1 MHPDKTLFRS
11 FFVPPRSSKS
21 LRSQLLSTCRM
32 RALEANPLLP
42 PAAAAAVA
50 EASPSYCCGF
60 SNPPILK
67 NTMSS
72 SPSSASRKPQTA
84 PWSSGSSAP
93 LSATACSCST
103 PRSPSDVACLAR
115 GQIVKLLAPH
125 IKKCVRALA
134 RHNAQPGTVLPMAPL
149 AEFQCLQHCMRILC
163 CFFEG
168 LRESKEGNVHAF
180 FELGEIPLSRS
191 QCESFSLI

>member
-1 MHPDKTLFRS
+1 MQHASLG
-11 FFVPPRSSKS
+11 SK
-21 LRSQLLSTCRM
+21 
-32 RALEANPLLP
+32 
-42 PAAAAAVA
+42 PAAT
-50 EASPSYCCGF
+50 PSSSGGSSSSIPKLLLRLQQS
-60 SNPPILK
+60 SNPEKHNVFLAIKRLAQAAD
-67 NTMSS
+67 
-72 SPSSASRKPQTA
+72 SPLELRFICPS
-84 PWSSGSSAP
+84 
-93 LSATACSCST
+93 ACSCLLLLN

-134 RHNAQPGTVLPMAPL
+134 RHNAQPGTVLPKAPL
-149 AEFQCLQHCMRILC
+149 AEVQCLQHCMRILC